1 MQKRQVKGEKY
12 QKISEKE
19 KMQQYGGERYKNL
32 PEHQKGWLS
41 IRKIILKS
49 RKTFH
54 DDRNI

>member
-1 MQKRQVKGEKY
+1 MKGEKY

-19 KMQQYGGERYKNL
+19 KMQQYRGERYKNL